1 MVNFFNSGTRSARSG
16 LTKRGDARANAL
28 LFDRGIDE
36 SGRDPTSTSSTL
48 QVSAK
53 TSSADLRYTKFKI
66 AGMPGEKHAVFV
78 PDTFTLTVPVL
89 TQICTA
95 MGKKMPSMLLSGVGS
110 ACHPARLSTPQLRAC
125 PALQRLVAE
134 ARSSLGLPNVGRELT
149 HEDVAY
155 GCCGGISVTEKEND
169 VYGERTN
176 QTVVEIAN
184 RVLEKK
190 IASMISTVVN
200 AAYRT
205 NVWTLSGPKLSSF
218 EIFLQQCIENGETSV
233 FRLVLG
239 HVQDRSYMES
249 DLSRHLMKQLFE
261 NSQVMSANVVDH
273 FQSVVLPSDLWN
285 KAKSRSNVEFSEHGW
300 DYWSFETADHPMF
313 IDHPLT
319 QWPWPHGD
327 LFFLF
332 YREENVIGTTTLDVD
347 WGYLTPSRLDLDAI
361 PFIADNFAP
370 VAQLFIGGRDPM
382 VKRHLLTSVK
392 LAKPVIL
399 LDNTPYLAKQ
409 VSLLMECIGKAWE
422 RSGLANCRPFLN
434 DRASP
439 QGSPTSSELIRSL
452 DPNKILKH
460 IEQGYDTGTMDVEE
474 KLTLSDII
482 GLLDLA
488 QRRPQAFREGVCI
501 LDPLAS
507 DQSSV
512 APKLMQVFYSHLSSG
527 KEAVSSNARHR
538 SLVLSAWNLHL
549 RMARRERE
557 LLRVATASAAT
568 IGAVLLLT
576 TFLAIFMVH
585 LHLQKDITAYLPQ
598 MDIEIIF
605 TPLETKCFLSIC
617 LLVLPFSAGVLL
629 IVQSY
634 TRIPQKWA
642 NLHLASSQLV
652 CAIYKFLGSVEP
664 YDSDP
669 LTNQQTFEAATRDIL
684 DHLRAHG
691 VPEVE
696 LRHENQ
702 PEVDL
707 TWNDARALQEQIN
720 NDLYGVAPS
729 GWLCRRARQHV
740 ALSRGLGTDWPWES
754 LLTDGQEPRDPAGM
768 LTTEAYVEL
777 RMGPLRKRYAEWLR
791 WHCRIRQTLDIAF
804 AVALSVG
811 SGLGACGFSL
821 WIPVALSVA
830 TTMAGL
836 SNWLVPPEAFTAVNQ
851 GFLAL
856 TDLDLKLQGT
866 EIQETRLEANKRRMI
881 SATENNALTIAMT
894 LSRATWFPIDSAAR
908 WEGGMQTPGC
918 NNTLSTGLGKNTTT
932 PTFLDAHLSG
942 HEVAGQPM
950 PAPTPLLP
958 R

>member
-1 MVNFFNSGTRSARSG
+1 MVNFFNSGSRNARSG
-16 LTKRGDARANAL
+16 LVRRGDAKANTPII
-28 LFDRGIDE
+28 DRGIDE
-36 SGRDPTSTSSTL
+36 SGRDPTSASSTS
-48 QVSAK
+48 QV
-53 TSSADLRYTKFKI
+53 SSADLRYTKFKI

-95 MGKKMPSMLLSGVGS
+95 MGKRMPSMLLSGVGS

-125 PALQRLVAE
+125 PAVQQLVAE
-134 ARSSLGLPNVGRELT
+134 ARSSLGLPEDVSRELT

-155 GCCGGISVTEKEND
+155 GCCGGISVAEKENELF
-169 VYGERTN
+169 GESTN

-190 IASMISTVVN
+190 IGSTISTVANN
-200 AAYRT
+200 AYKT

-261 NSQVMSANVVDH
+261 SSKVMSANVVEK
-273 FQSVVLPSDLWN
+273 FPPVVLPSDLWN
-285 KAKSRSNVEFSEHGW
+285 KAKSRSNAEFSEHGW
-300 DYWSFETADHPMF
+300 DYWSFETPDHPMF
-313 IDHPLT
+313 PGHPLS

-332 YREENVIGTTTLDVD
+332 YREERVIGTTTLDVD
-347 WGYLTPSRLDLDAI
+347 WEYLTARRLDLDAI
-361 PFIADNFAP
+361 PFTADNLAP
-370 VAQLFIGGRDPM
+370 VVQLFIGGRDPM
-382 VKRHLLTSVK
+382 IKRHLLTSIK
-392 LAKPVIL
+392 LSKPVIL

-409 VSLLMECIGKAWE
+409 VSLFMECIGKAWE
-422 RSGLANCRPFLN
+422 RNGLANCRPFFN

-439 QGSPTSSELIRSL
+439 NRSSTTQELIRAL

-460 IEQGYDTGTMDVEE
+460 VELGYDTGTMDADE

-507 DQSSV
+507 DPTSM

-538 SLVLSAWNLHL
+538 SMVLSAWNLHL

-605 TPLETKCFLSIC
+605 TPLETMCFLSIC
-617 LLVLPFSAGVLL
+617 LLVLPFSAGILTIL
-629 IVQSY
+629 QSY
-634 TRIPQKWA
+634 TRLPQKWA

-669 LTNQQTFEAATRDIL
+669 VTNQQNFEAATQDIL

-691 VPEVE
+691 VPEDD

-702 PEVDL
+702 PEVDMA
-707 TWNDARALQEQIN
+707 WNDARALQEQIN
-720 NDLYGVAPS
+720 SNLYGVARS

-740 ALSRGLGTDWPWES
+740 ASLRGLGTEWPWES
-754 LLTDGQEPRDPAGM
+754 LLADGQEPRDPAGM

-777 RMGPLRKRYAEWLR
+777 RMAPLRKRYGEWLR
-791 WHCRIRQTLDIAF
+791 WHCRIRLLLDIAF

-830 TTMAGL
+830 TMVSGL

-851 GFLAL
+851 GFMAL
-856 TDLDLKLQGT
+856 TDLDLKLHGT
-866 EIQETRLEANKRRMI
+866 DIHQKSSEAIKRRMI
-881 SATENNALTIAMT
+881 SATENNALAIAMT

-908 WEGGMQTPGC
+908 WEGGIQTPGC
-918 NNTLSTGLGKNTTT
+918 NTTLSTSVG
-932 PTFLDAHLSG
+932 
-942 HEVAGQPM
+942 
-950 PAPTPLLP
+950 APTPSFLDSHLSSGREATVQLMLAPTPVVP